1 MFHKLFTLSFM
12 VLIFSAQNSF
22 GEMALSSDSIL
33 EGKIIKESACR
44 NKGGKDISP
53 QLSLSGIPEGTKSV
67 SIIMDDPDAIKPAKK
82 IWVHWNVFNISVSG
96 SDYSLSA
103 GEKPNGLI
111 AKGHSGTGY
120 KGMCPPDGKHTYRIA
135 VYAQKDDVNATKS
148 GKYTLEKFEKK
159 FGDSIIEKIIITGD
173 FK

>member
-1 MFHKLFTLSFM
+1 M
-12 VLIFSAQNSF
+12 
-22 GEMALSSDSIL
+22 
-33 EGKIIKESACR
+33 
-44 NKGGKDISP
+44 
-53 QLSLSGIPEGTKSV
+53 
-67 SIIMDDPDAIKPAKK
+67 
-82 IWVHWNVFNISVSG
+82 
-96 SDYSLSA
+96 SA

-135 VYAQKDDVNATKS
+135 VYAQKDDVNAKKS